1 MESKGQTATVIS
13 LCFFVI
19 CLLVL
24 KINIPEAPRRVG
36 GGVGGYFRNVWAGK
50 TILQVATI
58 LVAMAPKIL
67 ELVT

>member
-1 MESKGQTATVIS
+1 M
-13 LCFFVI
+13 I

-36 GGVGGYFRNVWAGK
+36 GGGVGGGYFRNVWAGK